1 MESENFV
8 DMQLLRAEMS
18 SVTRVGE
25 ECTEEVREL
34 IDVCMRTNVDE
45 RPSAMDIVHRLQ
57 VPSLFICSLLCNLH
71 VRPMFFGKVLCDF
84 CQHICASQ
92 SLATFS
98 KPWGK
103 QR

>member
-1 MESENFV
+1 MW
-8 DMQLLRAEMS
+8 
-18 SVTRVGE
+18 SVARVGE

-57 VPSLFICSLLCNLH
+57 VPSFFVCLLLSDLH
-71 VRPMFFGKVLCDF
+71 FRPNSFGRVLCDF

-92 SLATFS
+92 SLAPFP
-98 KPWGK
+98 KPRGK
-103 QR
+103 HK